1 MKFDIVRAWKDDMYR
16 QALSQEDL
24 SRLPANPVGEMEL
37 SDACLDTIHGG
48 GSIPGGSNGFKIDIL
63 PILNNIRVNS
73 VTLLASVTNGTCFLN
88 H

>member
-1 MKFDIVRAWKDDMYR
+1 MKLDIVRAWKDETYR
-16 QALSQEDL
+16 QTLSQEDL
-24 SRLPANPVGEMEL
+24 GTLPANPAGEMEL

-48 GSIPGGSNGFKIDIL
+48 SDGSGGFKLLLL

-73 VTLLASVTNGTCFLN
+73 VTVLASVTNGTCFLN